1 MISRPTSGRRL
12 AVVYATTVLLVVTGC
27 SASKNAVD
35 QDSSYVFVAPGGK
48 TQLFYNP
55 PSARGNVPKITGESV
70 TGPETVIGPFD
81 YPGQVVVVNIW
92 GSWCA
97 PCRAEA
103 PELEQVYHQSEASG
117 VRFLGIDVR
126 DTQSAAQDFVYDYGI
141 TYPSIFDPPAR
152 SLLVLQ
158 GYPRNVVPSTLIL
171 DREHRVA
178 AVFLQAMT
186 AAQLLPA
193 VQRIAA
199 EKTAPVHA
207 RATPATTQPVAP

>member
-1 MISRPTSGRRL
+1 V
-12 AVVYATTVLLVVTGC
+12 AFATVTLLVVTGC
-27 SASKNAVD
+27 SAGKNAVD

-48 TQLFYNP
+48 TRLFYDP
-55 PSARGNVPKITGESV
+55 PVTRGKPPKITGDSL
-70 TGPETVIGPFD
+70 TAPETQIGPFD

-97 PCRAEA
+97 PCRAES
-103 PELEQVYHQSEASG
+103 PELEQVYRQTKASG
-117 VRFLGIDVR
+117 VQFLGIDVR
-126 DTQSAAQDFVYDYGI
+126 DTRSAAQDFLYDYGI

-158 GYPRNVVPSTLIL
+158 GYPRNVVPSTLVL

-186 AAQLLPA
+186 AAQLLPV

-199 EKTAPVHA
+199 EKAPTP
-207 RATPATTQPVAP
+207 TPAAP

>member
-1 MISRPTSGRRL
+1 VAL
-12 AVVYATTVLLVVTGC
+12 AAVALLVATGC
-27 SASKNAVD
+27 SASKNAVN

-48 TQLFYNP
+48 TQLFYDP
-55 PSARGNVPKITGESV
+55 PDTRGKPPKITGNSL
-70 TGPETVIGPFD
+70 TAPETQIGPFD

-103 PELEQVYHQSEASG
+103 PELEQVYRQTRTSG
-117 VRFLGIDVR
+117 VQLLGIDVR

-158 GYPRNVVPSTLIL
+158 GYPRNVVPSTLVL

-178 AVFLQAMT
+178 AVFLQPMT
-186 AAQLLPA
+186 AAQLLPV
-193 VQRIAA
+193 VQRIVT
-199 EKTAPVHA
+199 EKTTTPTTT
-207 RATPATTQPVAP
+207 TPAAP

>member
-1 MISRPTSGRRL
+1 
-12 AVVYATTVLLVVTGC
+12 VVFATVSLLVVTGC
-27 SASKNAVD
+27 AVGKNAVD

-48 TQLFYNP
+48 TQLFYDP
-55 PSARGNVPKITGESV
+55 PATRGKPPKITGDSLTTPGTE
-70 TGPETVIGPFD
+70 IGPFD

-103 PELEQVYHQSEASG
+103 PELEQVYRQTETSG

-158 GYPRNVVPSTLIL
+158 GYPRNVVPSTLVL

-186 AAQLLPA
+186 AAQLLPV

-199 EKTAPVHA
+199 EKN
-207 RATPATTQPVAP
+207 TPAAP